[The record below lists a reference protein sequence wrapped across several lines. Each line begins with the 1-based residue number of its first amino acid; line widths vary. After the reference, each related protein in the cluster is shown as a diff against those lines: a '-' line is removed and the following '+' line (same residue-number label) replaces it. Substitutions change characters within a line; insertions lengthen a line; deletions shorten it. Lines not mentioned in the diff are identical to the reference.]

1 MSSSADGGERLYAC
15 HVLERWTRVV
25 LRFRLVFLA
34 LWLSILI
41 FGSWS
46 TTKLPG
52 LLSNSFAVPGTDS
65 DRAQTILT
73 RDFGERAEG
82 SFTVVF
88 ETSKPS
94 DPATR
99 ALLARRVERAA
110 ESVPTADVGP
120 LLVGGGIAYA
130 TVNTTLDLNRAK
142 GFTDVLRRGLAAERG
157 PPAIVTG
164 QPAIQHDL
172 DPVFSSDLRNGEKI
186 AVPLALLVLIAVFGL
201 SGQVAIPFAFA
212 ACTITG
218 ALAIVYGLAHEF
230 SIVTYVT
237 NLVGLIGLAL
247 AIDYSLLIGLR
258 YREEIALGRSSEEAI
273 VRTMTTAGRA
283 VVFSGFAVAAG
294 LAMLLLVP
302 VPFIRAMGVGGLLIP
317 LVSILAALTLQPA
330 LLSLTGRRGTRNI
343 TLRTA
348 GAEVENGFW
357 SRLAHAI
364 MRRPTVFLAAGTA
377 VLAVAAA
384 PALFLRVTP
393 ASPSAVPQSL
403 ESIRGFDLLV
413 NRVAAGAPTPIQI
426 VVDSHAAG
434 GATRRPVKSATNE
447 LNDDLTR
454 DTEAYILARGTA
466 PPYVDRTGRYV
477 RLIVVNR
484 HVYSQQPT
492 LDLVRRLREQHVP
505 ASHFPADAE
514 VHVGGVPAQGL
525 DYLTQT
531 YGRFP
536 WLIAGALMLE
546 FLILLR
552 AFRSI
557 LIPLKAVLLNA
568 LTVAAAYGA
577 VVVVFSSAD
586 VTDALGLYR
595 AEEVEGWIPVFLF
608 ATLFGVSMD
617 YEIFLVMRMRESW
630 ERFSDNARAVVYG
643 LERTGRLVTASAL
656 IMVAAFSGFVAGD
669 IGALQQ
675 FGVGLM
681 FAVILDATIVRGV
694 LVPSLMAVF
703 GEYNWWL
710 PGRSRGTPNRDHRFF
725 GRTTSKLRRAA
736 LRDRTFTSER

>member
-1 MSSSADGGERLYAC
+1 
-15 HVLERWTRVV
+15 VLERWTRVV
-25 LRFRLVFLA
+25 LRFRLAFLA

-46 TTKLPG
+46 ATQLPRF
-52 LLSNSFAVPGTDS
+52 LSNSFAVPGTDS

-73 RDFGERAEG
+73 RHFGERAEG
-82 SFTVVF
+82 SFVVVF
-88 ETSKPS
+88 KTSRPS
-94 DPATR
+94 DPRTR
-99 ALLARRVERAA
+99 AMLRRRVERAA
-110 ESVPTADVGP
+110 KLLPTAHVGP
-120 LLVGGGIAYA
+120 LLAGGGIVYA
-130 TVNTTLDLNRAK
+130 TVDTTLDLTGAK
-142 GFTDVLRRGLAAERG
+142 RYTHVLRRGLTAKRG

-186 AVPLALLVLIAVFGL
+186 AVPVALLVLLAVFGISL
-201 SGQVAIPFAFA
+201 LVAVPFAFA

-218 ALAIVYGLAHEF
+218 TLAIVYALAHEF

-258 YREEIALGRSSEEAI
+258 FREELERGVNTEDAI

-283 VVFSGFAVAAG
+283 VVFSGLAVAAG
-294 LAMLLLVP
+294 LALLFVIP

-330 LLSLTGRRGTRNI
+330 LLSLTGRRGARAVA
-343 TLRTA
+343 LRMP
-348 GAEVENGFW
+348 VEFEQGFW
-357 SRLAHAI
+357 ARLARAI
-364 MRRPTVFLAAGTA
+364 LRRPTVFLAAGTA
-377 VLAVAAA
+377 VLALAAA
-384 PALFLRVTP
+384 PALFLQVTP

-413 NRVAAGAPTPIQI
+413 NRAAAGAPTPIQI
-426 VVDSHAAG
+426 VVDSHADG
-434 GATRRPVKSATNE
+434 GALHQPVRSAIDR
-447 LNDDLTR
+447 LSDDLVR
-454 DTEAYILARGTA
+454 DSEAYVIASGTT
-466 PPYVDRTGRYV
+466 PPYVDSTRRYT

-484 HVYSQQPT
+484 HVYSGEPT
-492 LDLVRRLREQHVP
+492 LDLVRRLREQRVP
-505 ASHFPADAE
+505 ASRFPVDAD
-514 VHVGGVPAQGL
+514 VYVGGVPAQGL
-525 DYLTQT
+525 DYLTRT

-536 WLIAGALMLE
+536 WLVAGALLLE

-557 LIPLKAVLLNA
+557 LIPLKAVVLNA

-577 VVVVFSSAD
+577 VVVVFSSSAA
-586 VTDALGLYR
+586 TEALGLYR
-595 AEEVEGWIPVFLF
+595 AEQVEGWIPVFLF

-630 ERFSDNARAVVYG
+630 GQVPDNARAIVHG
-643 LERTGRLVTASAL
+643 LERTGPLVTAAAL
-656 IMVAAFSGFVAGD
+656 IMVVAFSGFVAGD

-675 FGVGLM
+675 FGLGLM
-681 FAVILDATIVRGV
+681 FAVVLDATIVRGV
-694 LVPSLMAVF
+694 LVPALMAVF

-710 PGRSRGTPNRDHRFF
+710 PERLGGLPTSRSR
-725 GRTTSKLRRAA
+725 SLVRRAP
-736 LRDRTFTSER
+736 DV

>member
-1 MSSSADGGERLYAC
+1 MSSSADGGEPLYAW

-25 LRFRLVFLA
+25 LRFRLAFLA
-34 LWLSILI
+34 LWLLILI

-46 TTKLPG
+46 ATQLPG

-73 RDFGERAEG
+73 RHFGERSEG

-88 ETSKPS
+88 KTSTPR

-99 ALLARRVERAA
+99 AMLARRVERAA
-110 ESVPTADVGP
+110 ASVPTANVGP
-120 LLVGGGIAYA
+120 VLAGGGIAYA
-130 TVNTTLDLNRAK
+130 VVNTTLDLKRAK
-142 GFTDVLRRGLAAERG
+142 RYTDVLRRGLAAERG

-172 DPVFSSDLRNGEKI
+172 DPVFSSDLRDGEKI
-186 AVPLALLVLIAVFGL
+186 AVPLALLVLIAVFGI
-201 SGQVAIPFAFA
+201 SGLVAIPFAFA

-258 YREEIALGRSSEEAI
+258 YREEIARGGSPEEAI

-283 VVFSGFAVAAG
+283 VVFSGLAVAAG

-330 LLSLTGRRGTRNI
+330 LLSLIGRLGVRNSR
-343 TLRTA
+343 LRTPA
-348 GAEVENGFW
+348 AEVEHGFW
-357 SRLAHAI
+357 PRLAQAI
-364 MRRPTVFLAAGTA
+364 MRRPIVFLAAGTA
-377 VLAVAAA
+377 VLAVFAA
-384 PALFLRVTP
+384 PALFLQVTP
-393 ASPSAVPQSL
+393 ASPSAVPQSP

-413 NRVAAGAPTPIQI
+413 NRVAAGAPTPIQV
-426 VVDSHAAG
+426 VVDSYADG
-434 GATRRPVKSATNE
+434 GALRQPVQAAANR
-447 LNDDLTR
+447 LNDDLVR
-454 DTEAYILARGTA
+454 DSEAYILARGTA

-484 HVYSQQPT
+484 HVYSREPT
-492 LDLVRRLREQHVP
+492 LDLVRRLREHHVP
-505 ASHFPADAE
+505 ASRFPADAE
-514 VHVGGVPAQGL
+514 VFVGGVPAQGL
-525 DYLTQT
+525 DYLTRT

-536 WLIAGALMLE
+536 WLVAGALMLQ

-577 VVVVFSSAD
+577 VVVVFGSAR
-586 VTDALGLYR
+586 VTDTLGLYR
-595 AEEVEGWIPVFLF
+595 AEQVEGWIPVFLF

-630 ERFSDNARAVVYG
+630 ERVHDNAKAVVYG
-643 LERTGRLVTASAL
+643 LERTGGLITAAAL

-681 FAVILDATIVRGV
+681 FAVILDASIVRGV

-703 GEYNWWL
+703 GDYNWWL
-710 PGRSRGTPNRDHRFF
+710 PSRSRGRAP
-725 GRTTSKLRRAA
+725 SKLRRAV
-736 LRDRTFTSER
+736 LRNRTFTSER